1 MDRRALMIN
10 ILKNQELIGIFTQEQ
25 TNELSYQGAET
36 TIDWP
41 TFLDFIQKCENPQ
54 QNHSM
59 VTENSQSENG
69 RNDGPAFSEAMP
81 EFVVFGELVDR
92 QSKALEVDIDGDNIK
107 ISMMDTDDIRVAMSG
122 SNKLIVDSMVD
133 AIDLVTDYAT
143 QRQIQESNVPV
154 LLDYVERAIIKACQ
168 QELHML
174 EQMAVECVQ
183 QMEQMAAMLLDME
196 LKMMVSID
204 DCKRAQFMSGVH
216 TMSSGGGARRGS
228 VQQDVRMAM
237 KAEGSGVDER
247 GKVVEEVPTPGAL
260 ARKLSQLQQRV
271 AKKEEEV
278 GQYVPLRNVILIG
291 RSIIMCVC
299 AQLGHYQKVAF
310 RRRASQASLLTVGFN
325 QSADEDKG

>member
-1 MDRRALMIN
+1 MVN
-10 ILKNQELIGIFTQEQ
+10 ILKNQELIGVFTQQQ

-54 QNHSM
+54 Q
-59 VTENSQSENG
+59 SQSSAASKG
-69 RNDGPAFSEAMP
+69 GNDEQSGGDGKESPSFSEAMP

-92 QSKALEVDIDGDNIK
+92 QSKALEVDFDGDNIK

-174 EQMAVECVQ
+174 EAMAVECIQ
-183 QMEQMAAMLLDME
+183 QMEQMAVMLLDME
-196 LKMMVSID
+196 LKMMVSVE

-237 KAEGSGVDER
+237 KADGGGDER

-260 ARKLSQLQQRV
+260 ARKLSQLQERV

-278 GQYVPLRNVILIG
+278 GG
-291 RSIIMCVC
+291 SVC
-299 AQLGHYQKVAF
+299 
-310 RRRASQASLLTVGFN
+310 
-325 QSADEDKG
+325 